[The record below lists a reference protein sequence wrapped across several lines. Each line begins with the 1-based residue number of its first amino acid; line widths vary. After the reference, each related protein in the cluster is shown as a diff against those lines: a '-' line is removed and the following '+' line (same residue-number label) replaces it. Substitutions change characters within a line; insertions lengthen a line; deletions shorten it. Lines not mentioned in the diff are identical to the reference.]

1 MDRKKYININP
12 YYFNESV
19 TADSLEITNFVI
31 NNLFNLLMTTCT
43 FAVGLIVL
51 FWSFSFRAIVL
62 ILLLPIYYFLHYKS
76 ENYNNL
82 FDLNG
87 DMIYDCF
94 RGKKGY
100 SIGQKQKINIIQ
112 ALNKN
117 ADLIILDE
125 PTSALDNESAEKLA
139 DVLLEIKKEKII
151 IFVSHDNRL
160 LKICD
165 KKIEL

>member
-1 MDRKKYININP
+1 M
-12 YYFNESV
+12 
-19 TADSLEITNFVI
+19 
-31 NNLFNLLMTTCT
+31 
-43 FAVGLIVL
+43 
-51 FWSFSFRAIVL
+51 L

-87 DMIYDCF
+87 DMINDCF